1 MLGIKRVWTI
11 SRRCCARDNWVSPVM
26 PTNISASN
34 ANDSVKIKRFVIVM
48 VTFLMKVMEELAICA
63 A

>member
-1 MLGIKRVWTI
+1 
-11 SRRCCARDNWVSPVM
+11 M

-34 ANDSVKIKRFVIVM
+34 ATDRVKIKRFVIVM
-48 VTFLMKVMEELAICA
+48 VTFLIEGVKEPAIYA